1 MKHYEYQTSGVC
13 SKAIV
18 FDIDDQQQ
26 VHNAQFIGGCP
37 GNTVGVSLLSEGH
50 KASELINMLKDV
62 KCGYKNTSCPAQ
74 FAMPFHRLLAKKSEI
89 TNRQAIIKRAVSIR

>member
-50 KASELINMLKDV
+50 KASELINMLKDI

-74 FAMPFHRLLAKKSEI
+74 FAIALS
-89 TNRQAIIKRAVSIR
+89 QAIGEEI

>member
-1 MKHYEYQTSGVC
+1 MKHYEYQTSGVY

-74 FAMPFHRLLAKKSEI
+74 FAIALS
-89 TNRQAIIKRAVSIR
+89 QAIGEEI